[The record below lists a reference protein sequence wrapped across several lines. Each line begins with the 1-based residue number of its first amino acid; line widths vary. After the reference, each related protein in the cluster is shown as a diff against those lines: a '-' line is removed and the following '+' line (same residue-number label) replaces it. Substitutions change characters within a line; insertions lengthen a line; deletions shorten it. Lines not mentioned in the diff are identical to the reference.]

1 MNKILLA
8 LLLAITPTAFASVWY
23 VDGVHGSD
31 SNDCKTRQT
40 ACKTIGHAIS
50 LSSSGNTV
58 MVAPA
63 TYTENLTIGTTL
75 KVTGA
80 GATTTIIDGGG
91 VNTVVRISKTGAHVT
106 LSRVTIQQW
115 PCGGRRR
122 YFQLRHAHDQQQHH
136 QREQCEPRQIPLGR
150 RHLELGWDSDH

>member
-91 VNTVVRISKTGAHVT
+91 VNTVVRISKTGAQS
-106 LSRVTIQQW
+106 L
-115 PCGGRRR
+115 
-122 YFQLRHAHDQQQHH
+122 FQ
-136 QREQCEPRQIPLGR
+136 G
-150 RHLELGWDSDH
+150 